1 MTMRSSRFSVT
12 VILLCGILTE
22 IVLGQTGNAPA
33 PKTPAE
39 LVLENDYVRVFRQSV
54 HPGEVPVRA
63 DQSRDAV
70 IVRLTGV
77 APATEEP
84 VTFVS
89 RDSRRALAPAS
100 SPYSAL
106 VIELKKHWAAEVRPC
121 AEPMVCS
128 RKITAGGLEIGE
140 TKFLF
145 TNGFL
150 SAYRYHLVPGGTLDS
165 SYYSSSGTNR
175 ILVVA
180 LTDLHI
186 NLGGID
192 ETLLPGQVYFSDRT
206 EAEVN
211 AVGHEA
217 AWVVV
222 RLLTQK

>member
-1 MTMRSSRFSVT
+1 MTMRSSRSSLT
-12 VILLCGILTE
+12 VILLCGTLTAV
-22 IVLGQTGNAPA
+22 VLGQTGHAPA

-39 LVLENDYVRVFRQSV
+39 LVLENDYVRVFRQPV
-54 HPGEVPVRA
+54 DAGEVPVRA
-63 DQSRDAV
+63 DQSRDAA

-77 APATEEP
+77 APDSEEQ

-89 RDSRRALAPAS
+89 RDSRRAIAPAG
-100 SPYSAL
+100 SPYTAL
-106 VIELKKHWAAEVRPC
+106 VIELKRHWAAEVRPC

-128 RKITAGGLEIGE
+128 RKITAGGLQVGE
-140 TKFLF
+140 TRFLF
-145 TNGFL
+145 TNGFV
-150 SAYRYHLVPGGTLDS
+150 SAYRHHLVPGGTLAS

-192 ETLLPGQVYFSDRT
+192 ETLGPGQVYFSDRT
-206 EAEVN
+206 EAQVN
-211 AVGHEA
+211 AVGHAA

-222 RLLTQK
+222 RFLTQK